1 MQQPAR
7 ALLNDAPDAAL
18 YQRFAPAMFAYFLKQ
33 TASRED
39 AEDLLLE
46 VFLAA
51 LEQGKLGEMD
61 EGKQQAWLWAVA
73 RHKAADHFRQR
84 GRHAHVDLS
93 LVADFAADVEGMEPE
108 QVLVRQEELAHLAD
122 TIRRLPPPQQDV
134 VHLRF
139 GHGLSHSE
147 IATVLHKR
155 EGTIRM
161 LLSRALKALRG
172 SYHRDER

>member
-7 ALLNDAPDAAL
+7 ALLNDAPGAAL

-51 LEQGKLGEMD
+51 LEQGKLAEMD

-73 RHKAADHFRQR
+73 RNKAADHFRRR
-84 GRHAHVDLS
+84 GRYTQVDLS
-93 LVADFAADVEGMEPE
+93 LVAEFADMEGMEPE
-108 QVLVRQEELAHLAD
+108 QVLVLQ
-122 TIRRLPPPQQDV
+122 
-134 VHLRF
+134 
-139 GHGLSHSE
+139 
-147 IATVLHKR
+147 
-155 EGTIRM
+155 
-161 LLSRALKALRG
+161 
-172 SYHRDER
+172 